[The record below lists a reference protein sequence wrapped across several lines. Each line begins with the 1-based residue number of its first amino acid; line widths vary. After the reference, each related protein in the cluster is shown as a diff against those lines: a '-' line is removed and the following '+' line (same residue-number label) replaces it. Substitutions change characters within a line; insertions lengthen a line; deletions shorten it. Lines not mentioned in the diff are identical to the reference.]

1 MNFKRYN
8 FLPLFLGVSLLFS
21 SCSKPE
27 RPVLVPIDYVIGEE
41 TPTTSVASLA
51 DISEQKSTSTESLI
65 LTETKKYDFKPLS
78 IPVVSGYAMVKE
90 SIPILDI
97 YNYSDLESSSL
108 EGLTNPGPF
117 DGVRTLKTTGETNG
131 KFIEVVLPRLP
142 NGTKGWVLSKDVDV
156 FYGNKKIVVDLSDR
170 TARIVTSVNCS
181 ILNLSEIPLM
191 VCKNLN
197 DQVLVEV
204 PVAIGKESTPT
215 PVLEGIVD
223 VLWERSNSFVEFG
236 PVYGDRLFGL
246 NQHSEVLDN
255 FGGKRPAIAIHSTSS
270 PELIGG
276 RVSNGCIRMK
286 PEDID
291 IFVEHV
297 TLGMNVQIVE

>member
-8 FLPLFLGVSLLFS
+8 FLLLFLGVSLLFS

-142 NGTKGWVLSKDVDV
+142 NGTKGWVL
-156 FYGNKKIVVDLSDR
+156 F
-170 TARIVTSVNCS
+170 
-181 ILNLSEIPLM
+181 
-191 VCKNLN
+191 
-197 DQVLVEV
+197 
-204 PVAIGKESTPT
+204 
-215 PVLEGIVD
+215 
-223 VLWERSNSFVEFG
+223 
-236 PVYGDRLFGL
+236 
-246 NQHSEVLDN
+246 
-255 FGGKRPAIAIHSTSS
+255 
-270 PELIGG
+270 
-276 RVSNGCIRMK
+276 
-286 PEDID
+286 
-291 IFVEHV
+291 
-297 TLGMNVQIVE
+297 

>member
-1 MNFKRYN
+1 M
-8 FLPLFLGVSLLFS
+8 
-21 SCSKPE
+21 
-27 RPVLVPIDYVIGEE
+27 
-41 TPTTSVASLA
+41 
-51 DISEQKSTSTESLI
+51 I
-65 LTETKKYDFKPLS
+65 LTGLPS
-78 IPVVSGYAMVKE
+78 KE
-90 SIPILDI
+90 ISKATDSAIDSKMLKE
-97 YNYSDLESSSL
+97 LE
-108 EGLTNPGPF
+108 
-117 DGVRTLKTTGETNG
+117 DY
-131 KFIEVVLPRLP
+131 
-142 NGTKGWVLSKDVDV
+142 VDV

-223 VLWERSNSFVEFG
+223 VLWERSNSSVEFG